1 MTTIDSSVSV
11 KSYHDALKKALNA
24 VTTASKKLKKHIQAQ
39 YPDSDSQNLEVT
51 TKLTV
56 LTYMEDT
63 ASKQI
68 QESSP
73 TSAGLAMAVL
83 LLEGYLAMTRD
94 LYVYVSGLSQNT
106 PDETKLMEAL
116 AKLSESV
123 SEVQLFLANS
133 TSQAQAS
140 STPTMSSNMPVAQS
154 VGDPASSGPGP
165 VVALTPKITKQ
176 LPPDQENFVSLLPQ
190 VQGNL
195 TRKLF
200 ENKRFSLSDRQINK
214 LTQSWG
220 QAISNLVKSSSTA
233 EENLITVHN
242 LLEILFD
249 RLESNVQRASEDIL
263 VDLESPNI

>member
-11 KSYHDALKKALNA
+11 RSYHDALKKALNA

-133 TSQAQAS
+133 ASQAQG
-140 STPTMSSNMPVAQS
+140 
-154 VGDPASSGPGP
+154 VGDATHSGLGPGSP
-165 VVALTPKITKQ
+165 SQGQAGSVVALTPKITKQ
-176 LPPDQENFVSLLPQ
+176 
-190 VQGNL
+190 
-195 TRKLF
+195 
-200 ENKRFSLSDRQINK
+200 
-214 LTQSWG
+214 
-220 QAISNLVKSSSTA
+220 
-233 EENLITVHN
+233 
-242 LLEILFD
+242 
-249 RLESNVQRASEDIL
+249 
-263 VDLESPNI
+263 